1 MAEVLEEVAEK
12 YGPAAGAIAADFYD
26 ELREDAKASGRFAP
40 AVAALPEAERFKS
53 LAGWG
58 AGPLFGAEPDS
69 ALALSRMSGGLSRI
83 VQNVGR
89 DTITD
94 AVVSDPA
101 GPTYARHASAN
112 ACAFCAMLA
121 TRGPVYAPG
130 NATRVTGERLGG
142 TDYRKMRRTG
152 ISREQIL
159 AGSRAKTVAQGG
171 RKGRATSQALG
182 EKYHDDCHCTVV
194 PVFPGQTYREAPYV
208 KKWRDAYA
216 GSPSNDTKDIL
227 SSMREQLGTN

>member
-1 MAEVLEEVAEK
+1 MPTSAERVRRAQAALAARARRDVARVWPKVVALPAPRVAPVMAEVLEAVAEK
-12 YGPAAGAIAADFYD
+12 YGPAAGAIAADYYD
-26 ELREDAKASGRFAP
+26 ELREGAKASGRFAP

-121 TRGPVYAPG
+121 TRGPIYTSSS
-130 NATRVTGERLGG
+130 NAGTLG
-142 TDYRKMRRTG
+142 
-152 ISREQIL
+152 S
-159 AGSRAKTVAQGG
+159 
-171 RKGRATSQALG
+171 
-182 EKYHDDCHCTVV
+182 KYHDDCHCTVV

-208 KKWRDAYA
+208 KRWREAYA
-216 GSPSNDTKDIL
+216 ESPSGKTKEVL
-227 SSMREQLGTN
+227 STMREQLGTN